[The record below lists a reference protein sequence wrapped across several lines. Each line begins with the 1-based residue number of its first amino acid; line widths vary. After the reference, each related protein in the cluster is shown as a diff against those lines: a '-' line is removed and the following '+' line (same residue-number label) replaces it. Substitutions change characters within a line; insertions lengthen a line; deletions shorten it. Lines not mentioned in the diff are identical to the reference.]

1 MKDRL
6 SEIPEVELN
15 SGNEDA
21 PARAPPITGPTNERK
36 PTTTTR
42 PVQNERRKTTPVA
55 QRQATISVGGVSGS
69 NHGTGTVTTKDSGNI
84 TNSNISNVGNNN
96 SENHYRPTGRFKKK
110 KPTRK
115 NARRDTAP
123 AGPLQ
128 SPVRLGGLEIQNYG
142 SGNVSSSNVGNLD
155 GTSISNVGNDN
166 SKNYY

>member
-6 SEIPEVELN
+6 SEIPEVEIN

-84 TNSNISNVGNNN
+84 TNSNISNLGKIIP
-96 SENHYRPTGRFKKK
+96 RITFDPLADL
-110 KPTRK
+110 RK
-115 NARRDTAP
+115 RNLPERTRDT
-123 AGPLQ
+123 
-128 SPVRLGGLEIQNYG
+128 S
-142 SGNVSSSNVGNLD
+142 
-155 GTSISNVGNDN
+155 
-166 SKNYY
+166 